1 MTRTQEVLAKLAY
14 SANAALLAI
23 NELKEVEEQVRQGTA
38 CNAAAH
44 RNMVDRHINAC
55 TILAQMLHDTKADKL

>member
-1 MTRTQEVLAKLAY
+1 MTPTQEVLAKLAY

-23 NELKEVEEQVRQGTA
+23 NDLKEVEEQVRQGTA

-44 RNMVDRHINAC
+44 RDMVDRHINAC
-55 TILAQMLHDTKADKL
+55 MRLAEMLKTGK